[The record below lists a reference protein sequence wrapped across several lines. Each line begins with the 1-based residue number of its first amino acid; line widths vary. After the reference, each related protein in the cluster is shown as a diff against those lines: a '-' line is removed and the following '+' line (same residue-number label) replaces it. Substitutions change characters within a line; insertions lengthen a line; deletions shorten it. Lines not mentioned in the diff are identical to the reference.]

1 MPIEKSQ
8 KVKQAIANNIQNYL
22 TTNNIKMTEFGR
34 MLGVTRPAVKF
45 WLEGRNIP
53 DLELF
58 PSICEILNISIYEFI
73 GAEDPYRLTETQIE
87 EIIEAFNPAFD
98 GALGFVVQDNAPAH
112 NAVFR
117 SNDLTDYWN
126 SGQMSIAIANGSFEN
141 IFPGDYIIKS
151 VTVNGTT
158 YSDRLFM

>member
-34 MLGVTRPAVKF
+34 VLGVTRPAVKF

-73 GAEDPYRLTETQIE
+73 GAEDPYRLTETQV
-87 EIIEAFNPAFD
+87 EIIESY
-98 GALGFVVQDNAPAH
+98 H
-112 NAVFR
+112 NNENFR
-117 SNDLTDYWN
+117 NLIDRYR
-126 SGQMSIAIANGSFEN
+126 
-141 IFPGDYIIKS
+141 
-151 VTVNGTT
+151 
-158 YSDRLFM
+158 SDSKFINEVDKLMNK

>member
-8 KVKQAIANNIQNYL
+8 KVKQAIASNIQNYL

-58 PSICEILNISIYEFI
+58 PTICEILNISIYEFI
-73 GAEDPYRLTETQIE
+73 GAEDPYKLNETQL
-87 EIIEAFNPAFD
+87 EIIESY
-98 GALGFVVQDNAPAH
+98 H
-112 NAVFR
+112 NNENFR
-117 SNDLTDYWN
+117 ILIDRYRSDSKFRNDVDKLIN
-126 SGQMSIAIANGSFEN
+126 S
-141 IFPGDYIIKS
+141 
-151 VTVNGTT
+151 
-158 YSDRLFM
+158 

>member
-22 TTNNIKMTEFGR
+22 TNNNIKMTEFGR

-58 PSICEILNISIYEFI
+58 PTICEILNISIYEFI
-73 GAEDPYRLTETQIE
+73 GAKDPYKLNETQL
-87 EIIEAFNPAFD
+87 EIVESYENNIN
-98 GALGFVVQDNAPAH
+98 
-112 NAVFR
+112 FR
-117 SNDLTDYWN
+117 TLIDRYRSDSKFRNDVDKL
-126 SGQMSIAIANGSFEN
+126 ME
-141 IFPGDYIIKS
+141 
-151 VTVNGTT
+151 
-158 YSDRLFM
+158 L

>member
-45 WLEGRNIP
+45 WLECRNIP

-58 PSICEILNISIYEFI
+58 PRICEILNISIYEFI
-73 GAEDPYRLTETQIE
+73 GAKDPYKLNETQL
-87 EIIEAFNPAFD
+87 EIIESY
-98 GALGFVVQDNAPAH
+98 H
-112 NAVFR
+112 NNENFR
-117 SNDLTDYWN
+117 TLIDRYR
-126 SGQMSIAIANGSFEN
+126 
-141 IFPGDYIIKS
+141 
-151 VTVNGTT
+151 
-158 YSDRLFM
+158 SDSKFRNEIDKLLNE